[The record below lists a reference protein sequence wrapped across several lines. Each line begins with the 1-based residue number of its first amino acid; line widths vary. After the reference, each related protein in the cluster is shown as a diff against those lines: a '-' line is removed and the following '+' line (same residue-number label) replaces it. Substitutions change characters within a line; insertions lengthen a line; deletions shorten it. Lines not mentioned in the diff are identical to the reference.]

1 MQFQQVIG
9 QQGAK
14 DGILQA
20 IHSGRLPHALLLLE
34 RPGTG
39 GLPMALATAQ
49 YLFCEQPHPT
59 DSCGHCAGCRK
70 VTKMEHPDL
79 HFSYPFIKP
88 EKVKSENLTA
98 DFFTAAFRKFV
109 QADPYQSIYDW
120 LQALDAGNKQ
130 GNINVAE
137 CENIIRKISLKAFEG
152 GKKVLILWGTEYL
165 DREGNRLLKLIEEP
179 PADTHLI
186 FVSSDREGILA
197 TILSRVQTVRL
208 PPIPVPELIA
218 GLQEK
223 GLTDDAR
230 SASLAAITAEG
241 SFADAIRLAGGTEED
256 LFPEFRNWFNAI
268 FTQKGLLLS
277 TFAEQQSKKG
287 REMIKDFL
295 SYATHLLQAAL
306 LHQYAPDAPV
316 LLPVEEGDFIR
327 RLARHTSMD
336 AERIAAM
343 SEAMATANYRI
354 SGNASSKIV
363 LHALG
368 IQLSRIVHQM
378 GG

>member
-1 MQFQQVIG
+1 MQFQEVIG
-9 QQGAK
+9 QQAAK
-14 DGILQA
+14 EGILQA

-34 RPGTG
+34 RSGTG

-49 YLFCEQPHPT
+49 YLFCEQPHET
-59 DSCGHCAGCRK
+59 DSCGQCSGCRK
-70 VTKMEHPDL
+70 VSRMEHPDL

-88 EKVKSENLTA
+88 EKVKSESLTA
-98 DFFTAAFRKFV
+98 DFFTAEFRKFV
-109 QADPYQSIYDW
+109 QAGPYQSIYDW
-120 LQALDAGNKQ
+120 LQALEAGNKQ

-137 CENIIRKISLKAFEG
+137 CENIIRKISLKSFEG
-152 GKKVLILWGTEYL
+152 GKKVLILWGAEYL

-186 FVSSDREGILA
+186 FVSSHLEGILS

-218 GLQEK
+218 GLQQK
-223 GLTDDAR
+223 GLAEDAR

-241 SFADAIRLAGGTEED
+241 SFADAVRLASGTEED

-268 FTQKGLLLS
+268 FTQKGLLL
-277 TFAEQQSKKG
+277 TAFAEQLSKKG

-306 LHQYAPDAPV
+306 LHHYAPEAPV
-316 LLPVEEGDFIR
+316 LLPAEEGDFIR
-327 RLARHTSMD
+327 RLARHKSID

-368 IQLSRIVHQM
+368 IQLSRIVHQI
-378 GG
+378 G